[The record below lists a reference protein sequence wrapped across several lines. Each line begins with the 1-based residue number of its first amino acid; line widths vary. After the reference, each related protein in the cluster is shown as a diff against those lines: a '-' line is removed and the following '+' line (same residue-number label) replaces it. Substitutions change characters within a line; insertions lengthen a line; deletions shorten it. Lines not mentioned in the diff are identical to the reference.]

1 MEGHRTLRQQVP
13 TMLIDRPGIRASL
26 SLAVAL
32 TAASLLGVALYADDV
47 DFVTAVNATHPVAY
61 YRLDSTSG
69 KSQVGAT
76 QYKPSGGVASAGPGA
91 PIGIANNQFAKLNG
105 QNAYI
110 VTTQAGGVGEAASI
124 MAWVNLASLPSDE
137 RHFFYVAGE
146 SQSGNDLDM
155 QFENDNVLRFYTA
168 SGGNLSYTPPVAT
181 LVNQWHCIIATLDT
195 ASQTRVI
202 YWDGKPVATDK
213 RGGRAGKT
221 GIFSIG
227 ASTVFGGRF
236 FKGGIEEVALWNRAL
251 KSTEVA
257 AIYTASKSTAS
268 ASGGGSASGAS
279 TTSKTTTSASGT
291 GAFATTAKV
300 EAEDDNGPIALKR
313 EEKIA
318 LMFLTAIQELEYDC
332 QSRAKKACTMEQ
344 LLSGSSV
351 PDGSHI
357 GRFKF
362 DPRTDPNYTYVLA
375 ASTSG
380 TAWEAHA
387 NPKKPG
393 FSGFYFFSTGF
404 PTVTAY
410 YNPAGP
416 AALIDKQ
423 LTGRGIEGDSFAA
436 R

>member
-1 MEGHRTLRQQVP
+1 
-13 TMLIDRPGIRASL
+13 MLNNRPGFRASL
-26 SLAVAL
+26 IAAL
-32 TAASLLGVALYADDV
+32 TAACLLGVALYAADV
-47 DFVTAVNATHPVAY
+47 DFVTAVTSTHPVAY
-61 YRLDSTSG
+61 YRLDSTTG
-69 KSQVGAT
+69 KSQVGTT
-76 QYKPSGGVASAGPGA
+76 QYKPSGGVTSAGTGA
-91 PIGIANNQFAKLNG
+91 PIGIANNQFAKLDG
-105 QNAYI
+105 HDGYI
-110 VTTQAGGVGEAASI
+110 VTTQSGGVGEAASI

-146 SQSGNDLDM
+146 SQSGNDLDI

-168 SGGNLSYTPPVAT
+168 SGGNLSYTPPVTT

-202 YWDGKPVATDK
+202 YWDGKSVATDK
-213 RGGRAGKT
+213 GGGRAGKT

-227 ASTVFGGRF
+227 ASIVFGGRF

-257 AIYTASKSTAS
+257 TIYAASKSTAS
-268 ASGGGSASGAS
+268 ASGIAGSSGAS
-279 TTSKTTTSASGT
+279 TTSKATTSAPGT
-291 GAFATTAKV
+291 GTFATAAKV

-332 QSRAKKACTMEQ
+332 QNRAKKACNMDQ
-344 LLSGSSV
+344 LLSGTF
-351 PDGSHI
+351 PDGSHG

-375 ASTSG
+375 ASTSSA
-380 TAWEAHA
+380 AWEAHA

-393 FSGFYFFSTGF
+393 LSGFYFFSTGF
-404 PTVTAY
+404 PTVSAY

>member
-1 MEGHRTLRQQVP
+1 MF
-13 TMLIDRPGIRASL
+13 IDRPGIRASL
-26 SLAVAL
+26 SLAAAL
-32 TAASLLGVALYADDV
+32 TAASLLGVALYAADT
-47 DFVTAVNATHPVAY
+47 DFVTAVISTNPVAY
-61 YRLDSTSG
+61 YRLDSTAG
-69 KSQVGAT
+69 KSQVGTT

-168 SGGNLSYTPPVAT
+168 SGGNLSYTPPVTT

-213 RGGRAGKT
+213 GGGRAGKT

-236 FKGGIEEVALWNRAL
+236 FKGGIEEVALWNHAL

-257 AIYTASKSTAS
+257 TIYAASKSTAS
-268 ASGGGSASGAS
+268 AAGGTANTGSSAGSS
-279 TTSKTTTSASGT
+279 SKATTSAPGT

-332 QSRAKKACTMEQ
+332 QNRAKKACNMDQ
-344 LLSGSSV
+344 LLSGTF
-351 PDGSHI
+351 PDGSHG

-375 ASTSG
+375 ASTSSA
-380 TAWEAHA
+380 AWEAHA

-393 FSGFYFFSTGF
+393 LSGFYFFSTGF
-404 PTVTAY
+404 PTVSAY